1 MNIEN
6 ILSSAFTN
14 PYSKTIL
21 TLLLVLYGGLAAPKL
36 PKKVVELFDNNIF
49 RIIYLSLIV
58 YLGHKDPKFA
68 IMVAIGFVV
77 SMDALNKYKIYENFN
92 RIKKISSV
100 NSSCNTCLGASNIEN
115 FSEDHGM
122 DSHHHH
128 GPGTPPSYDHHHYM
142 DHSNKSN
149 DGQINISNGSQ
160 TSIGGCEGEEFGCCL
175 DGVTPASS
183 NDDPC
188 KLTSEQMVK
197 HKEEQLASMSVEEK
211 EDSLIDIENFG
222 TIYGKKIR
230 AIDKHL
236 ITKACGVDCATS
248 IIDHGIGSTFNP
260 TCHKCVVE
268 NDLSKVSKKYT

>member
-100 NSSCNTCLGASNIEN
+100 NSSCNTCLGAKNIEN

-197 HKEEQLASMSVEEK
+197 HKEEQ
-211 EDSLIDIENFG
+211 F
-222 TIYGKKIR
+222 
-230 AIDKHL
+230 
-236 ITKACGVDCATS
+236 
-248 IIDHGIGSTFNP
+248 
-260 TCHKCVVE
+260 
-268 NDLSKVSKKYT
+268 